1 MYVHAVKAGIDAQ
14 GRIAQWEH
22 TIVGQSIVADGP
34 MAMMIKDGID
44 PTSVEGVAGSIY
56 DLPML
61 TGTLHSPTLPV
72 RPLWW
77 RSVGNTHTAYVM
89 ETMIDELAA
98 AAGRDP
104 LAFRLAL
111 LGNSPRAAAVL
122 KLAADKAGWGK
133 SRRAGVAQGIAV
145 HESFDSFVAQVA
157 DVSMRDGKVKVER
170 VVCAVD
176 CGVPVNPDV
185 IRAQM
190 EGGIGFALSALYYSE
205 IELRAGRPVQR
216 NFDTYRSMRI
226 HEMPR
231 IEVHIVPSTE
241 KPTGV
246 GEPGVP
252 PLAPAVANAVARL
265 GGPRVRRLPF
275 TRAGLVAT

>member
-1 MYVHAVKAGIDAQ
+1 
-14 GRIAQWEH
+14 
-22 TIVGQSIVADGP
+22 
-34 MAMMIKDGID
+34 
-44 PTSVEGVAGSIY
+44 
-56 DLPML
+56 
-61 TGTLHSPTLPV
+61 V
-72 RPLWW
+72 RALWW

-104 LAFRLAL
+104 VAFRLAL
-111 LGNSPRAAAVL
+111 LGKSPRAAGVL

-145 HESFDSFVAQVA
+145 HESFESFVAQVA
-157 DVSMRDGKVKVER
+157 EVSMRNGKVKVER
-170 VVCAVD
+170 VICAVD

-190 EGGIGFALSALYYSE
+190 EGCIGFALGALYYSE
-205 IELRAGRPVQR
+205 VEIKSGRAVQR
-216 NFDTYRSMRI
+216 NFNSYRSLRI
-226 HEMPR
+226 HEMPKV
-231 IEVHIVPSTE
+231 EVYIVPSTE

-252 PLAPAVANAVARL
+252 PLAPAVANAIAKL
-265 GGPRVRRLPF
+265 GGPRVRRLPL
-275 TRAGLVAT
+275 TRSGLVET

>member
-1 MYVHAVKAGIDAQ
+1 
-14 GRIAQWEH
+14 
-22 TIVGQSIVADGP
+22 
-34 MAMMIKDGID
+34 
-44 PTSVEGVAGSIY
+44 
-56 DLPML
+56 
-61 TGTLHSPTLPV
+61 V
-72 RPLWW
+72 RALWW

-104 LAFRLAL
+104 VAFRVAL
-111 LGNSPRAAAVL
+111 LGKSPRAAAVL

-145 HESFDSFVAQVA
+145 HESFESFVAQVA
-157 DVSMRDGKVKVER
+157 EVSMRNGKVKVER
-170 VVCAVD
+170 VICAVD

-190 EGGIGFALSALYYSE
+190 EGCIGFALGALYYSE
-205 IELRAGRPVQR
+205 VEIKSGRAVQR
-216 NFDTYRSMRI
+216 NFNSYRSLRI
-226 HEMPR
+226 HEMPKV
-231 IEVHIVPSTE
+231 EVYIVPSTE

-252 PLAPAVANAVARL
+252 PLAPAVANAIAKL
-265 GGPRVRRLPF
+265 GGPRVRRLPL
-275 TRAGLVAT
+275 TRSGLVET